1 MCCELLAENT
11 SRAVGFNTDC
21 GHCISDPDTP
31 ANTEQQKSSF
41 VMTGEQSIVIKASCV
56 SEHLT
61 LHICPSAAKHAL
73 TVAVMWALMVTSD
86 EFTHNHT
93 AILGN

>member
-1 MCCELLAENT
+1 
-11 SRAVGFNTDC
+11 
-21 GHCISDPDTP
+21 
-31 ANTEQQKSSF
+31 
-41 VMTGEQSIVIKASCV
+41 MTGEQSIVIKASCV